1 MQHYRL
7 FMGNNH
13 TSQAL
18 PCLKTKHSAANSTI
32 KYQHAL
38 LIMRDFIT
46 LDESHTGM
54 RYNQQVIQHTLYFL
68 QTGAFL
74 PPTQRTT
81 ALY

>member
-1 MQHYRL
+1 MPKNQTHCCK
-7 FMGNNH
+7 FNH
-13 TSQAL
+13 QIPTR
-18 PCLKTKHSAANSTI
+18 PTN
-32 KYQHAL
+32 
-38 LIMRDFIT
+38 MRDFIT
-46 LDESHTGM
+46 LDVSHTGM